1 MCLAPIELKKNILTL
16 NVEHWTQWTASL
28 ASHPQKNWPPSSLPP
43 SSGTRKYSGNVN
55 FCRSKMLCR
64 KVFEFLTVN
73 GGDRSNI
80 FVLIGQDANAF
91 DALTRIY
98 VKAASSIKI
107 FRNHCILKPN
117 FFFFFFLKN
126 WAFSGLFFFIFRLF
140 NTQLTVYNNSS
151 ILINVCR
158 WLDSNRGPLAL
169 EATALPT
176 EPQPLPKFNWVPV
189 IVVWLVQLGTPYLC
203 SLIIMLVNYLVCE
216 IHYL

>member
-1 MCLAPIELKKNILTL
+1 MGGYTQNGPIFNLLPKKRLFFVFLKKNIVQLLASFWHIWRKCCCHFFAAMTASLKRRVARVSRSQTCAWPQLNRKRNILTL

-43 SSGTRKYSGNVN
+43 FSGTRKYSGNVN

-107 FRNHCILKPN
+107 FRNHCI
-117 FFFFFFLKN
+117 
-126 WAFSGLFFFIFRLF
+126 I
-140 NTQLTVYNNSS
+140 
-151 ILINVCR
+151 
-158 WLDSNRGPLAL
+158 
-169 EATALPT
+169 
-176 EPQPLPKFNWVPV
+176 
-189 IVVWLVQLGTPYLC
+189 
-203 SLIIMLVNYLVCE
+203 
-216 IHYL
+216 